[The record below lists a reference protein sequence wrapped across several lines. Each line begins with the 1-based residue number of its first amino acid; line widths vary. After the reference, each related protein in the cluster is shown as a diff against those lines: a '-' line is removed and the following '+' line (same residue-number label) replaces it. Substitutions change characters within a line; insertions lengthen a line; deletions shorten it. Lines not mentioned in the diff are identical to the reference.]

1 MLNRQDSLLSSS
13 RRQTPPPENRRREKS
28 VGCMSGIFHLIS
40 KYQSRT
46 KRLTSGGKR
55 GKFSEDSSP
64 ANNKVTVDDQNNNAE
79 VIVQRSPALPPELR
93 RRASAENG
101 VKTRPSALVVRLMG
115 LEEKCSPVV
124 AAEGE
129 PSLTEVKRKM
139 LLKALDKCNQ
149 DLEAL
154 KKIIKAV
161 GSSSSSAS
169 GASTPP
175 AAAAVETC
183 KNKSTAEHQLL
194 SPISVL
200 DEQMISR
207 SPPLSKIHDNALH
220 IVQRSKKAG
229 GTDGSNTNCILNK
242 FTTSSF
248 RTKRGAVAASPVMWC
263 SKAMVQSVEEV
274 CRDIA
279 CGEHREAG
287 KIGLVL
293 QDYICADLIQE
304 LVKDLG
310 SSSPCTVSLPFEAC
324 RRRLCL

>member
-13 RRQTPPPENRRREKS
+13 RRQTPPPENRRRGKS
-28 VGCMSGIFHLIS
+28 VGCMSGIFQLIS

-55 GKFSEDSSP
+55 GKLSEDSSP
-64 ANNKVTVDDQNNNAE
+64 ANKKVTVDDQNNNE
-79 VIVQRSPALPPELR
+79 VTVEKSPGLPPELR
-93 RRASAENG
+93 RRASAENA
-101 VKTRPSALVVRLMG
+101 KTRPSALVVRLMG

-129 PSLTEVKRKM
+129 TLTEVKRKM

-161 GSSSSSAS
+161 ESSSSSSAS

-175 AAAAVETC
+175 PPPPAVETC
-183 KNKSTAEHQLL
+183 KKKSTAEHQLL

-207 SPPLSKIHDNALH
+207 SPPLTKIHDNAIH

-229 GTDGSNTNCILNK
+229 TDYDSTNCILKK

-248 RTKRGAVAASPVMWC
+248 RTKREAVAASPVMWC

-279 CGEHREAG
+279 CGEHREGG

-310 SSSPCTVSLPFEAC
+310 SSSSSPCAVSLPFEAC